1 MSADLTKL
9 VFPFQNGVFFGGLP
23 IAKDEQVL
31 KSNCPHIVVGT
42 PGRVLALVRS
52 KKLNLKNIKHFILDE
67 CDKMLEQ
74 LGKSNFPVT
83 SSTVK
88 LDHDSCT
95 STWSN
100 GFYFYIIFFSSS
112 LQIWGV
118 TFRRFSGRHHTRN
131 KSWCSQ
137 PHSPRTSGP
146 SARSLCKTYVGQ
158 SIIFTTY
165 NLLPAL
171 HYCQCLDLF
180 KPMPF
185 KLEGAEVF
193 NFRFSAQWKR
203 ERERVVLPTVMGA
216 FG

>member
-1 MSADLTKL
+1 MSSTNL

-95 STWSN
+95 ST
-100 GFYFYIIFFSSS
+100 
-112 LQIWGV
+112 
-118 TFRRFSGRHHTRN
+118 
-131 KSWCSQ
+131 
-137 PHSPRTSGP
+137 
-146 SARSLCKTYVGQ
+146 
-158 SIIFTTY
+158 
-165 NLLPAL
+165 
-171 HYCQCLDLF
+171 
-180 KPMPF
+180 
-185 KLEGAEVF
+185 
-193 NFRFSAQWKR
+193 
-203 ERERVVLPTVMGA
+203 
-216 FG
+216 